1 VTSQIETAIAGRAE
15 VVFRATWNATI
26 EPAPAAL
33 VDDLA
38 AGRAPADERL
48 KALAPDVLKA
58 DKLLVAAIQPGDL
71 GWIVEACE
79 LDVRARQWGPP
90 ERREAQAI
98 EALPMAAWDA
108 IAAVFTPVARIET
121 VDGAT
126 VTARVRAG
134 GLIVDPASPALIDAG
149 AALRAVVRRNDRSG
163 EPAKGGIQPIP
174 WTLLA
179 VNQRSDALLTC
190 QMYSGYRAAIPTRGG
205 VRTERL
211 ALVVRPHFP
220 ATKLVLQ
227 SRTVPPYPLT
237 GYQVH
242 VRPATDTET
251 EPVGTTDW
259 RGAIDL
265 PAGDGALKIFIIKS
279 GNQLLARLPLV
290 PGQAEQLEAP
300 LSDDD
305 IRLQAEGAV
314 AALTSRALDLV
325 ARREIL
331 AIRFRARIKERKFD
345 EAQAL
350 LDEFRK
356 LETRLDLGRALDAEQ
371 QQLRGADKLTQS
383 RVDKLLAEARKLLL
397 LKPLADDLVNSL
409 AAELAK
415 AKAEATTSAAA
426 K

>member
-1 VTSQIETAIAGRAE
+1 MGWTITAH
-15 VVFRATWNATI
+15 
-26 EPAPAAL
+26 
-33 VDDLA
+33 
-38 AGRAPADERL
+38 
-48 KALAPDVLKA
+48 
-58 DKLLVAAIQPGDL
+58 
-71 GWIVEACE
+71 E
-79 LDVRARQWGPP
+79 LDVRARQWGPVV
-90 ERREAQAI
+90 RREAASL

-121 VDGAT
+121 VEGPA

-134 GLIVDPASPALIDAG
+134 GLIIHPESPALVDAG
-149 AALRAVVRRNDRSG
+149 AVLRAVIRRNDRSG

-174 WTLLA
+174 WTLLE
-179 VNQRSDALLTC
+179 VTERRDALLTC
-190 QMYSGYRAAIPTRGG
+190 QMHSGYRAAIPTRGG
-205 VRTERL
+205 VRTDRL
-211 ALVVRPHFP
+211 ALVVRPQFP

-227 SRTVPPYPLT
+227 SRTVPPHPLT
-237 GYQVH
+237 GYQVY
-242 VRPATDTET
+242 AKAAADAET
-251 EPVGTTDW
+251 EPVGATDW
-259 RGAIDL
+259 RGAIEL
-265 PAGDGALKIFIIKS
+265 PAGDGSLKIFIIKS

-290 PGQAEQLEAP
+290 PGQAEQLAAP

-350 LDEFRK
+350 LEEFRK
-356 LETRLDLGRALDAEQ
+356 LETRIDLGRALDAEQ

-415 AKAEATTSAAA
+415 AKAEATTSSAAA